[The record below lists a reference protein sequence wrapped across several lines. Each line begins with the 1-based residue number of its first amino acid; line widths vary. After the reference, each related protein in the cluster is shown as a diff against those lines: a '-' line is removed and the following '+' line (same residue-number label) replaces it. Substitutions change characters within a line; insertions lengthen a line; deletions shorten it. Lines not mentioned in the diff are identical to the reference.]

1 MPIFKKDIRAVA
13 KLMSDTEYDT
23 VKAEPDLMTG
33 DAYAIIDWEALALI
47 ALKYCEAKYEEVK

>member
-13 KLMSDTEYDT
+13 KLMADTEYET
-23 VKAEPDLMTG
+23 VEAEHNLMTG
-33 DAYAIIDWEALALI
+33 DASAIIDWEALALI